1 MKIKYLIS
9 KPLRLKWE
17 RLGFQY
23 YHNEKD
29 GVKEV
34 FFMNRDKKA
43 TIVFKHGFK
52 GRMVLDTTNLV
63 VDERLEDIIEETRKE
78 LGLL

>member
-1 MKIKYLIS
+1 M
-9 KPLRLKWE
+9 RLKWE